1 MKRITFIFIAL
12 LVSKSMYCRIDT
24 VQAKSKITDVT
35 VFFSGA
41 QITRQADLK
50 MNRGKYLI
58 MIDKLP
64 QEINPQSIQV
74 KKITNCKTL
83 SVKHQLNY
91 QNENK
96 KSAEQ
101 LALEDKKDAQEFKI
115 KEIKNK
121 LKVYDMEEKLLLDNS
136 KLSRKDDGSK
146 ISEIKEAADYYRLR
160 LNEIKQ
166 GKLNLY
172 SDLEKASKTIQDL
185 YSKINEL
192 VSAKRKTYSQI
203 LITVDCEKET
213 VTDLSLSYYISSAGW
228 QAMYDFRVDDIT
240 KPLVIVYNANVYQ
253 SSGEDWTNVN
263 IKLSNNNPSLSGIK
277 PELLNWYVERSN
289 PYQKEVVKQG
299 AGAIKGRV
307 LDAKT
312 NESIP
317 FANVVVM
324 KGTQNAG
331 AATTNMDG
339 EFAIKPIQS
348 GNYTIKASY
357 VGYNTGE
364 IDNIDVKADKTTTI
378 DINLSGGVDLKE
390 VEVMDY
396 TMPLIDPDMKS
407 ERIVTREEYQHIN
420 SKGIN
425 SVASTTAGVYQQ
437 DMGSSYYSRN
447 RGDGFEFRGSR
458 DGGNGLYVFGQK
470 VKGYETTNFISNSFK
485 TNVANLEYVIDIPY
499 TIPSDG
505 EDYSLKIKD
514 VSVPVSYVYHAV
526 PKLDKDVFLT
536 AEIIDWQQLNLLSG
550 KSSIYYQGT
559 FTGESFI
566 DANFVSDTLSVSLG
580 RDKNIIVKREG
591 NKQMYD
597 RRVVGSNIKETVGWD
612 ITIKNNKDAKVKVV
626 VEDQFPL
633 TEKKSIEVELLE
645 SANAKV
651 DEKTGKLT
659 WEIMMEPND
668 KKVMNYKYSIKYPK
682 YVNLSVD

>member
-1 MKRITFIFIAL
+1 MKRITLIIIVL

-24 VQAKSKITDVT
+24 LQAKSKITDVT

-96 KSAEQ
+96 KSAEE

-121 LKVYDMEEKLLLDNS
+121 LKVYDLEEKLLLDNS

-172 SDLEKASKTIQDL
+172 SDLDKASKAIQDM
-185 YSKINEL
+185 YTKINEL

-203 LITVDCEKET
+203 LITIDCEKET
-213 VTDLSLSYYISSAGW
+213 STDLSLSYYISSAGW

-253 SSGEDWTNVN
+253 SSGEDWNNVN
-263 IKLSNNNPSLSGIK
+263 IKLSNNNPSLSGNK
-277 PELLNWYVERSN
+277 PELLNWYVERTN
-289 PYQKEVVKQG
+289 PYNKEIAKLG
-299 AGAIKGRV
+299 PGAIKGRV
-307 LDAKT
+307 LDAS
-312 NESIP
+312 NGEAIP
-317 FANVVVM
+317 FANVMVM
-324 KGTQNAG
+324 KGTENVG
-331 AATTNMDG
+331 VCTTDIDG
-339 EFAIKPIQS
+339 QYAIKPIQS
-348 GNYTIKASY
+348 GTYTVKVAY
-357 VGYNTGE
+357 VGYEASETSYV
-364 IDNIDVKADKTTTI
+364 NINADKTTLL
-378 DINLSGGVDLKE
+378 DVKLKAGAQLME
-390 VEVMDY
+390 VEVLSY
-396 TMPLIDPDMKS
+396 AEPLIDPDTKS
-407 ERIVTREEYQHIN
+407 GGTVTNEEYHTMA
-420 SKGIN
+420 SKNIN
-425 SVASTTAGVYQQ
+425 SVASMSAGVYQS
-437 DMGSSYYSRN
+437 DYSSLNVRGARDKNVSYYL
-447 RGDGFEFRGSR
+447 D
-458 DGGNGLYVFGQK
+458 GQK
-470 VKGYETTNFISNSFK
+470 VTGYKTTNYISNSFK
-485 TNVANLEYVIDIPY
+485 TTVANLEYVIDIPY

-505 EDYSLKIKD
+505 EDYTLKIKE
-514 VSVPVSYVYHAV
+514 VSVPVGYVYHAV

-612 ITIKNNKDAKVKVV
+612 ITIKNNKDAKVKLI
-626 VEDQFPL
+626 VEDQIPL

-651 DEKTGKLT
+651 DEKIGKLT

-668 KKVMNYKYSIKYPK
+668 KKVVSYKYSIKYPK
-682 YVNLSVD
+682 NIYLAVE

>member
-213 VTDLSLSYYISSAGW
+213 ATDLSLSYYISSAGW

-277 PELLNWYVERSN
+277 PELLNWYVERIN
-289 PYQKEVVKQG
+289 PYKKENTKQG
-299 AGAIKGRV
+299 PGAIKGRV
-307 LDAKT
+307 IDVD
-312 NESIP
+312 NGESIP
-317 FANVVVM
+317 FANVMVM
-324 KGTQNAG
+324 KGTETIG
-331 AATTNMDG
+331 VATTDIDG
-339 EFAIKPIQS
+339 QYAIKPIQS
-348 GNYTIKASY
+348 GTYTVKVAY
-357 VGYNTGE
+357 VGYQNTE
-364 IDNIDVKADKTTTI
+364 ITNIKINADITTYTDVKLKA
-378 DINLSGGVDLKE
+378 GGQLLE
-390 VEVMDY
+390 VAMIDY
-396 TMPLIDPDMKS
+396 TMPLIDADAAVS
-407 ERIVTREEYQHIN
+407 HTVSREEYQHMASKDIN
-420 SKGIN
+420 SLVSI
-425 SVASTTAGVYQQ
+425 TPGV
-437 DMGSSYYSRN
+437 SSPYN
-447 RGDGFEFRGSR
+447 IRGSR
-458 DGGNGLYVFGQK
+458 DNNTVYYVDGVRVIGTK
-470 VKGYETTNFISNSFK
+470 TTNYISNSFK
-485 TNVANLEYVIDIPY
+485 ANVANLEYVIDIPY

-505 EDYSLKIKD
+505 EDYSIKIKD

-651 DEKTGKLT
+651 DEKIGKLT

-668 KKVMNYKYSIKYPK
+668 KKVVNYKYSIKYPK